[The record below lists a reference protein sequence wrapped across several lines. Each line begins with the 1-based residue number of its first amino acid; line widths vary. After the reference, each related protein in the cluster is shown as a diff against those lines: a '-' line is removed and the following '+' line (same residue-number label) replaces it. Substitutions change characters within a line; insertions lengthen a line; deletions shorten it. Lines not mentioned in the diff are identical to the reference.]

1 MEEDGNKKKGGGEPK
16 KKERK
21 KMWISIIYFFVVV
34 VLLDSYH
41 VVNNIILNRSF
52 PVLVFFK
59 LPFEECVLTDHK
71 DDARRRVG
79 VVVVVVALESP
90 KERNG

>member
-1 MEEDGNKKKGGGEPK
+1 METKKKKGGEPK
-16 KKERK
+16 KERK
-21 KMWISIIYFFVVV
+21 KENVDFHYYFFVVV

-59 LPFEECVLTDHK
+59 IPFEECVLTDHK